1 MDDSEQIKYD
11 YWWAGMDRAC
21 PGNVRK
27 TALSAGGTKRLY
39 EMDREELINIEG
51 ISEKYAEDII
61 RKRQNWDI
69 DSEYEKLLGMDI
81 GFIPYY
87 DDRYPKR
94 LKKTQGYPFG
104 LFCMGSLPED
114 DVYCVAVIGARNCSE
129 YGRMMA
135 RRLSSDL
142 AGYGVAIV
150 SGMAYGIDGISQEA
164 ALNAGGRSYA
174 VLGCGVN
181 TCYPA
186 SNRVL
191 YERLKENGGVLSEY
205 GIYTRPSARLFPP
218 RNRIIS
224 GLADILLVVE
234 AREKSGTMITVD
246 MALEQG
252 REVTVVPGRITD
264 PLSTGCNKLIKQGA
278 MPVLSAED
286 IMYMLD
292 ESFDNNRKTR
302 KRPEVKLE
310 KNEKRVYELLEP
322 YARSIGDI
330 SEASGLELKDVI
342 CSLVELG
349 IKGLAA
355 ETGKGYYV
363 RTRDCSAV

>member
-1 MDDSEQIKYD
+1 MDNTEQMKYD
-11 YWWAGMDRAC
+11 YWWAGMDRAY
-21 PGNVRK
+21 PGSVKK
-27 TALSAGGTKRLY
+27 TALSAGGTKHLY

-51 ISEKYAEDII
+51 ISEKYADDII
-61 RKRQNWDI
+61 KKRQNWNLDA
-69 DSEYEKLLGMDI
+69 EYEKLLSMGID
-81 GFIPYY
+81 FIPYY
-87 DDRYPKR
+87 DVRYPER
-94 LKKTQGYPFG
+94 LKMTQGHPFG
-104 LFCMGSLPED
+104 LFCKGSLPPG

-135 RRLSSDL
+135 RRFASDL
-142 AGYGVAIV
+142 AGYGVTIV

-205 GIYTRPSARLFPP
+205 GIYTKPSARLFPA

-252 REVTVVPGRITD
+252 REVTVIPGRITD
-264 PLSTGCNKLIKQGA
+264 PLSTGCNRLIKQGA
-278 MPVLSAED
+278 TPVMSAED

-292 ESFDNNRKTR
+292 ESFDNNRKT
-302 KRPEVKLE
+302 VKLPKVKLD
-310 KNEKRVYELLEP
+310 KNEKKVYELLEP
-322 YARSIGDI
+322 YARSIGDL

-363 RTRDCSAV
+363 RTRECLAV

>member
-1 MDDSEQIKYD
+1 MDNIEQIKYD
-11 YWWAGMDRAC
+11 YWWAGMDRAY
-21 PGNVRK
+21 PGSVKK
-27 TALSAGGTKRLY
+27 TALSAGGTKHLY
-39 EMDREELINIEG
+39 EMGRDELINIEG
-51 ISEKYAEDII
+51 ISEKYADDII
-61 RKRQNWDI
+61 KKRQDWNLDA
-69 DSEYEKLLGMDI
+69 EYEKLLSMGID
-81 GFIPYY
+81 FIPYY
-87 DDRYPKR
+87 DGRYPER
-94 LKKTQGYPFG
+94 LKLTQGHPFG
-104 LFCMGSLPED
+104 LFCKGSLPPD
-114 DVYCVAVIGARNCSE
+114 DVYCVAVIGTRNCSE

-135 RRLSSDL
+135 RRFASDL

-174 VLGCGVN
+174 ILGCGVN

-205 GIYTRPSARLFPP
+205 GIYTKPSARLFPA

-252 REVTVVPGRITD
+252 REVTVIPGRITD
-264 PLSTGCNKLIKQGA
+264 PLSTGCNRLIKQGA
-278 MPVLSAED
+278 TPVMSAED

-292 ESFDNNRKTR
+292 ESFDNNRKT
-302 KRPEVKLE
+302 VKLPKVKLDE
-310 KNEKRVYELLEP
+310 NEKKVYELLEP
-322 YARSIGDI
+322 YARSIGDL

-363 RTRDCSAV
+363 RTRECMAV